1 MAQDSIIGGL
11 FGLTPEMYQRSQAEE
26 DQKAAMQFAQ
36 LSPLQQASAGFYS
49 AGMGL
54 GRGIGTLLGVEDPQ
68 LQMIAQQQQIL
79 KNVDPNDPESIA
91 AGARMASEMGNA
103 QLAMSLS
110 AFSRDL
116 MQKQSQIR
124 AQTATAQKAEL
135 SVRQENELRQKL
147 AELGPNP
154 TNEQIVSVVSQ
165 YGAPDKV
172 LSVLQST
179 ADKAAAREQRA
190 IEAQQRNDALI
201 QAARERG
208 DTARQIAQIAADSRR
223 EIALIRSGGAE
234 EKPLTQQQQVKLRR
248 DYAADESFVKS
259 AQDTAGELERLRDSL
274 LGNKE
279 KGIKPHPGL
288 GGATGWSSY
297 LWSKPL
303 GQARSAEQ
311 QLETLKGK
319 VMAFGRQA
327 ATESGKLGNM
337 AVQEWKFISDAVQK
351 IDPASKNF
359 PDQLNDI
366 VRQANSLAKRQ
377 QEKFES
383 SYEDAPIKL
392 GGQKLQS
399 QQKEVNWSDMKPK
412 GGR

>member
-26 DQKAAMQFAQ
+26 DRKAAMQFAQ

>member
-26 DQKAAMQFAQ
+26 DQAKAMQFAQ